1 MAIERWTDDKLDTLA
16 DTVDRLVNQVQ
27 QLSFHMEQ
35 VGARLERTTQSLD
48 ALVNAIATDRASLTE
63 AKPDR
68 LPTPDPRADWSSRLT
83 LLEGQMQ
90 HLTQRIQYLEQ
101 RERAVNTVPATP
113 IVLIED
119 DDMEDTPDEILWD
132 FMEPNSN
139 S

>member
-16 DTVDRLVNQVQ
+16 DTVDRLANQVQ
-27 QLSFHMEQ
+27 QLSFQMEQ

-68 LPTPDPRADWSSRLT
+68 LPTPDPKADWSSRLT